1 MEKKKLERYERMYG
15 PHFNEEC
22 AMKAVKKMENEDGT
36 RGPRWSL
43 EEAERVA
50 AQYGI
55 NLKGEKFNKFDWF
68 VALNMIRSDF
78 YRAVVNMTGSDNVK
92 HFVELTKA
100 WLNDKDIEEG
110 KMWFYFKYV
119 MCEEGRED
127 DEWDDDESGN
137 YAYARRGR
145 SGRMAQYHKHHY
157 NDYYDDEDDNEYEY
171 ELRGVYNMRGGS
183 YAMDGDYARGRY
195 AQGGYAQG
203 GYAQGGY
210 AQDNYAR
217 GRRMSR

>member
-1 MEKKKLERYERMYG
+1 MKKEKLERHERMYG

-22 AMKAVKKMENEDGT
+22 AHKAVKYMENEDGSK
-36 RGPRWSL
+36 GPRWSI

-50 AQYGI
+50 LQFGV
-55 NLKGEKFNKFDWF
+55 NLKSEKFNKYDWF

-78 YRAVVNMTGSDNVK
+78 YRAVVNMTGNDNVK

-110 KMWFYFKYV
+110 KMWFYFRYV
-119 MCEEGRED
+119 MCEEGRE
-127 DEWDDDESGN
+127 EDDDYEESGN
-137 YAYARRGR
+137 YARGRR

-171 ELRGVYNMRGGS
+171 ELRGVYNMRGGN

-195 AQGGYAQG
+195 AQ
-203 GYAQGGY
+203 
-210 AQDNYAR
+210 DNYAR

>member
-1 MEKKKLERYERMYG
+1 MDKKKLERYEQMYG

-22 AMKAVKKMENEDGT
+22 AHKAVKKMENEDGT
-36 RGPRWSL
+36 KGPRWSV

-50 AQYGI
+50 QQYGVNI
-55 NLKGEKFNKFDWF
+55 KGEKFNKYDWF

-119 MCEEGRED
+119 MCEEGREED
-127 DEWDDDESGN
+127 DEDYEESHYN
-137 YAYARRGR
+137 HARRGR
-145 SGRMAQYHKHHY
+145 GGRMSMNTYHKRHH
-157 NDYYDDEDDNEYEY
+157 DYYDDDYDNEYEY
-171 ELRGVYNMRGGS
+171 ELEGTYNMHGGN
-183 YAMDGDYARGRY
+183 YMMDGYGH
-195 AQGGYAQG
+195 
-203 GYAQGGY
+203 
-210 AQDNYAR
+210 DNYAR
-217 GRRMSR
+217 GRRMSRY

>member
-1 MEKKKLERYERMYG
+1 MDKRKLERYERMYG

-22 AMKAVKKMENEDGT
+22 AHKAVKKMENEDGSK
-36 RGPRWSL
+36 GPRWSI
-43 EEAERVA
+43 EETERIA
-50 AQYGI
+50 QQYGV
-55 NLKGEKFNKFDWF
+55 NLKSEKFNKYDWF

-78 YRAVVNMTGSDNVK
+78 YRAVINMTGSDNVK

-119 MCEEGRED
+119 MCEEGREKD
-127 DEWDDDESGN
+127 DEWEDEESGN
-137 YAYARRGR
+137 YAYARGRGR
-145 SGRMAQYHKHHY
+145 SGRMAQYHRNHY

-171 ELRGVYNMRGGS
+171 ELRGVYNMRGGN

-195 AQGGYAQG
+195 AQGGYAQ
-203 GYAQGGY
+203 
-210 AQDNYAR
+210 DNYAR

>member
-1 MEKKKLERYERMYG
+1 MKHHEHSYG

-22 AMKAVKKMENEDGT
+22 AHKAVKHMENEDGT
-36 RGPRWSL
+36 KGPRWSV
-43 EEAERVA
+43 EEAEKIA
-50 AQYGI
+50 QQYGVNI
-55 NLKGEKFNKFDWF
+55 HAEKFNKYDWF

-127 DEWDDDESGN
+127 DEEYEESN
-137 YAYARRGR
+137 YNHARRGR
-145 SGRMAQYHKHHY
+145 MGGYHKRHH
-157 NDYYDDEDDNEYEY
+157 DYDYDEDDNEYEY
-171 ELRGVYNMRGGS
+171 EVRGTYNMYGGN
-183 YAMDGDYARGRY
+183 YNMNGRY
-195 AQGGYAQG
+195 DH
-203 GYAQGGY
+203 
-210 AQDNYAR
+210 DNYPYR
-217 GRRMSR
+217 GKMSRY

>member
-1 MEKKKLERYERMYG
+1 MKKEKLERHERSYG

-22 AMKAVKKMENEDGT
+22 AQKAVKYMENEDGSK
-36 RGPRWSL
+36 GPRWSI

-50 AQYGI
+50 LQFGV
-55 NLKGEKFNKFDWF
+55 NLKGEKFNKYDWF

-78 YRAVVNMTGSDNVK
+78 YRAVINMTGNDNVK

-119 MCEEGRED
+119 MCEEGRE
-127 DEWDDDESGN
+127 EDDDFEEESTYN
-137 YAYARRGR
+137 HARRGR
-145 SGRMAQYHKHHY
+145 SGRMNMYHKRHHY
-157 NDYYDDEDDNEYEY
+157 DYDDDYGDEYEY
-171 ELRGVYNMRGGS
+171 ELDGTYNMRGGS
-183 YAMDGDYARGRY
+183 YAMDGYGSYD
-195 AQGGYAQG
+195 
-203 GYAQGGY
+203 
-210 AQDNYAR
+210 R